1 MTLVL
6 KFEEKD
12 FDTLRSFEASVRRQL
27 GKNVYVGSDSLCFY
41 FDYPPELCAL
51 LRPFSGNSYY
61 EKDKVVDEKRKAK
74 LEDLWKQL
82 ETTQLEFKFESSLP
96 GAK

>member
-1 MTLVL
+1 MGNWLERKPT
-6 KFEEKD
+6 
-12 FDTLRSFEASVRRQL
+12 
-27 GKNVYVGSDSLCFY
+27 CFSGWVVH